1 MKRIFITNATQYAG
15 PGIIEVLSK
24 KGYEVICH
32 DPTFTDQAK
41 SSLFERRNN
50 VRCINANK
58 PSEIA
63 HLLGNIGNI
72 ERFIFN
78 DVHPNNPK
86 DFENIGADEMRLAYE
101 ALVEFPFKLS
111 QLLVQT
117 LKQKQSG
124 HMVFITSAR
133 QLQPERG
140 FTVATA
146 MRSAA
151 SAMALSLARELAPWN
166 IQVNVVQPNYLYSEL
181 YYPKAH
187 FIESEDGKKEIR
199 NKVPLGR
206 LGEPSEIGELV
217 ELFVSG
223 RSTFTTGQI
232 INFTGG
238 WP

>member
-1 MKRIFITNATQYAG
+1 
-15 PGIIEVLSK
+15 
-24 KGYEVICH
+24 
-32 DPTFTDQAK
+32 
-41 SSLFERRNN
+41 
-50 VRCINANK
+50 
-58 PSEIA
+58 
-63 HLLGNIGNI
+63 
-72 ERFIFN
+72 
-78 DVHPNNPK
+78 
-86 DFENIGADEMRLAYE
+86 
-101 ALVEFPFKLS
+101 
-111 QLLVQT
+111 
-117 LKQKQSG
+117 
-124 HMVFITSAR
+124 
-133 QLQPERG
+133 
-140 FTVATA
+140 

-151 SAMALSLARELAPWN
+151 LAMALSLARELAPWN